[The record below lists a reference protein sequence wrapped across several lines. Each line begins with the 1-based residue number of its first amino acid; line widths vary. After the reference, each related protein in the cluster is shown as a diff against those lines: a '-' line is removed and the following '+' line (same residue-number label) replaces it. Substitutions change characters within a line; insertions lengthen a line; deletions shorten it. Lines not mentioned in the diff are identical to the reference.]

1 MIKKEDLKRKRSDD
15 EKKDE
20 PLKKTKFLCKEEEE
34 VTLVK
39 KTKILDAKPRQFSA
53 KSDIVNEF
61 VHNGE
66 AVESKRDN
74 VKVACE
80 LAIHLYLEPVNVMSH
95 VLYWL
100 SKYSNYKKPEKF
112 WFNDYIRK
120 LIRYPIQLSFTSSRG
135 IPHVHHTLPK
145 YALLMKFAG
154 GDLHKITTEF
164 YVSNEKALILEC
176 LNYITTP
183 ENACFCAKNTFGLRG
198 EIEISEFVYDRVMS
212 FFYEP
217 SFYIIVSYLI
227 YVNYM
232 LSSLTCGRDPS
243 DYTKQLA
250 LIRAPLVDY
259 DIEYVGAL
267 NKNNSNY
274 ESKVRDFKMDLFRL
288 NEILK
293 LEDQKTM
300 KDELLLLYSQKA
312 TFACEEMDVRYNH
325 IHSQLYGQTKELVVS
340 Q

>member
-1 MIKKEDLKRKRSDD
+1 MMIKKEDFKRKYNDVDD
-15 EKKDE
+15 EKRIE
-20 PLKKTKFLCKEEEE
+20 PRKKTKFFNKEEEE
-34 VTLVK
+34 EECFLIK
-39 KTKILDAKPRQFSA
+39 RPKIQENQIQFSA

-61 VHNGE
+61 VLNSE

-112 WFNDYIRK
+112 WFNDYIRNIIK
-120 LIRYPIQLSFTSSRG
+120 YPVQLSFTSSRG

-145 YALLMKFAG
+145 YALLMNFAG
-154 GDLHKITTEF
+154 GDLHKVTTEF

-176 LNYITTP
+176 LNYITSP
-183 ENACFCAKNTFGLRG
+183 ENACFLAKNTFGLRG
-198 EIEISEFVYDRVMS
+198 EIEISEFVYDSVMS

-217 SFYIIVSYLI
+217 SFYIIASYLI

-232 LSSLTCGRDPS
+232 LSSLNSGRDPS

-259 DIEYVGAL
+259 DIEYVGSL

-274 ESKVRDFKMDLFRL
+274 ESKVADFKTDLFIL
-288 NEILK
+288 NKILK
-293 LEDQKTM
+293 LEDHKTM
-300 KDELLLLYSQKA
+300 KDELALLFSQKA
-312 TFACEEMDVRYNH
+312 TFACQEMDVRYNH
-325 IHSQLYGQTKELVVS
+325 IYSQIYGQIIS

>member
-1 MIKKEDLKRKRSDD
+1 MIKKEAELKRKRTSDD
-15 EKKDE
+15 E
-20 PLKKTKFLCKEEEE
+20 
-34 VTLVK
+34 LVK
-39 KTKILDAKPRQFSA
+39 KTKFFSKEEEVSLFKKTKTIRQFSD
-53 KSDIVNEF
+53 KSDIANEF
-61 VHNGE
+61 VTNSE

-80 LAIHLYLEPVNVMSH
+80 LAIQLYLEPVNVMSH

-112 WFNDYIRK
+112 WFNDYIRN
-120 LIRYPIQLSFTSSRG
+120 LIKYPVQLSFTSSRG

-145 YALLMKFAG
+145 YTLLMKFAG
-154 GDLHKITTEF
+154 GDLHKVMTEF
-164 YVSNEKALILEC
+164 YVANEREMILEC
-176 LNYITTP
+176 FNYITTP
-183 ENACFCAKNTFGLRG
+183 ENACFRAKNTFGLRG
-198 EIEISEFVYDRVMS
+198 EIEISEFLYDRVLS

-217 SFYIIVSYLI
+217 SFYIITSYLI

-243 DYTKQLA
+243 DYTKQLMI
-250 LIRAPLVDY
+250 IRAPLVDY

-274 ESKVRDFKMDLFRL
+274 ESKVHDFKTDLFRL

-293 LEDQKTM
+293 LDDHKAM
-300 KDELLLLYSQKA
+300 KDELHLLFSQKA
-312 TFACEEMDVRYNH
+312 TFVCQEMDIRYNH
-325 IHSQLYGQTKELVVS
+325 IYSQLYS